1 MIRDRLEHSQ
11 GQRARQIFD
20 ERMASLFD
28 RLPMLS
34 GFCVQDDLSVAE
46 VAVDTWPGWN
56 ASAQLIEEI
65 GRLLQDLVDER
76 PDAVEL
82 LRGRTFARSFQ

>member
-1 MIRDRLEHSQ
+1 MIRDRLEQKQ

-20 ERMASLFD
+20 ERMASLFN

-34 GFCVQDDLSVAE
+34 GFCVQDDFSVAE
-46 VAVDTWPGWN
+46 VAVDAWPGWS
-56 ASAQLIEEI
+56 ASPELVEEI

-76 PDAVEL
+76 PDAREL